1 MPLLSPEK
9 LQEMRDSGF
18 RPVGGRTLNE
28 GALDLS
34 TLPAGNLQSRLERL
48 DVLLK
53 EHWNHYEDLRILSA
67 IEDLALSPNT
77 HTPNDIVYQA
87 ASYVHQR
94 DRGLFHSP
102 RQNLEQE
109 LAAYESLRYRAAERL
124 INENLPAR
132 LAHPHK
138 ATQPYL
144 LSRPQ
149 SADRS

>member
-1 MPLLSPEK
+1 MPLLSREK
-9 LQEMRDSGF
+9 LQEMRDTGL

-77 HTPNDIVYQA
+77 RTPNDLVYQA
-87 ASYVHQR
+87 ASYVYQR
-94 DRGLFHSP
+94 DRGTFHSP
-102 RQNLEQE
+102 RRNLEQE

-124 INENLPAR
+124 INENLPQR
-132 LAHPHK
+132 LSHPDK
-138 ATQPYL
+138 VTRPSL
-144 LSRPQ
+144 LPRPQ